1 MSPSKHQESLL
12 KASQLFD
19 NGYSPT
25 YIYEKLI
32 KDGFGV
38 DEAKATVESL
48 THKPFL
54 VPEPGEEG
62 KAPVQSDDTES
73 TAPRLTLVHYLIF
86 GLILIGIGLALTFGL
101 PDMRWP
107 GFAVLV
113 AGPIVILF
121 GAFRASS

>member
-1 MSPSKHQESLL
+1 MSPSKHQEAIS

-32 KDGFGV
+32 KDGFSE
-38 DEAKATVESL
+38 DEAKATVEGL
-48 THKPFL
+48 TTKPF
-54 VPEPGEEG
+54 VAPEAVKEGET
-62 KAPVQSDDTES
+62 PVQFIEPETYR
-73 TAPRLTLVHYLIF
+73 PRLGLAHYLIF
-86 GLILIGIGLALTFGL
+86 GLVLIGIGLALTFGL
-101 PDMRWP
+101 PDIRWL

-121 GAFRASS
+121 AAFRASP